1 MLVLCLGKFPFLRI
15 LPLSSSL
22 VYHPDRIR
30 KSHPV
35 QKKSRLILK
44 DEAEGLKQAATRAKE
59 GPVQRAATALERAM
73 DDFRRIVTAISDKLW
88 HNTGRVSAVQQGGEG
103 GLWRGHVF

>member
-44 DEAEGLKQAATRAKE
+44 DEAKGLKQAAARAKE

-73 DDFRRIVTAISDKLW
+73 DDFRRTFTAISDIGDI
-88 HNTGRVSAVQQGGEG
+88 TPEECQQFNKEA
-103 GLWRGHVF
+103 REVF